1 MHTLNPT
8 NWVSLYADYLL
19 RYALFRINDEL
30 LCEDLVQETF
40 FSALKAR
47 DNFKGNSSEKTWL
60 TSILKNKIIDEYRK
74 KGNKLEELN
83 DEIIYE
89 THFEHPDEEN
99 AHWKMETCPQIW
111 DTSTLDKMHTKEYH
125 KILHE
130 CIQRL
135 SQTHMS
141 ILQEKYFE
149 ESPSEKICK
158 DFNISKS
165 NYWVTIHRINLNL
178 RKCLEINWFNS

>member
-1 MHTLNPT
+1 MRRFSSRN
-8 NWVSLYADYLL
+8 
-19 RYALFRINDEL
+19 
-30 LCEDLVQETF
+30 F
-40 FSALKAR
+40 FSALKAK

-74 KGNKLEELN
+74 KGKKIDDVN
-83 DEIIYE
+83 DEIIYQ
-89 THFEHPDEEN
+89 THFDNADEDN
-99 AHWKMETCPQIW
+99 AHWKMDTYPRLW
-111 DTSTLDKMHTKEYH
+111 DTSTIDQMNSTEYY
-125 KILHE
+125 KILHQ

-135 SQTHMS
+135 SPIHMS

-149 ESPSEKICK
+149 ETPSEKICK